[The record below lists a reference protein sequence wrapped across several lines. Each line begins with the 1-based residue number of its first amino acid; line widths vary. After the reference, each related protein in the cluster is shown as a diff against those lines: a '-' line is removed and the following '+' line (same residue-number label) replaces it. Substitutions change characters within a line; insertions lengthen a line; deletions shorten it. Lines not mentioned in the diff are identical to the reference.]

1 MSKELIKVIYE
12 LEELDFYYP
21 EINKFRWA
29 VTEFSNACIL
39 RMNNREDIL
48 DLYKAVSLFET
59 SLTILKSI
67 IEPSGNKLIEK
78 LNVQY
83 STNDILENY
92 FGDFLSILDSS
103 LAALSNNIGD
113 SLVKIDN
120 SYLATASIQLAREK
134 LTGAMTDLIIS
145 PLVKS
150 LAVFRDFMIKNRER
164 IDCGKIGMEGGAI
177 DLKDFFEYILLR
189 EVFISA
195 KIKGAPSR
203 LKSALSSGRSGA
215 SFYEKNIIKQGESKN
230 RTEDTRKRDVPPDTD
245 NIDFFGS
252 LTENEEEEDEEGGE
266 DGLD

>member
-1 MSKELIKVIYE
+1 
-12 LEELDFYYP
+12 
-21 EINKFRWA
+21 
-29 VTEFSNACIL
+29 
-39 RMNNREDIL
+39 
-48 DLYKAVSLFET
+48 
-59 SLTILKSI
+59 
-67 IEPSGNKLIEK
+67 
-78 LNVQY
+78 
-83 STNDILENY
+83 
-92 FGDFLSILDSS
+92 
-103 LAALSNNIGD
+103 
-113 SLVKIDN
+113 
-120 SYLATASIQLAREK
+120 
-134 LTGAMTDLIIS
+134 
-145 PLVKS
+145 

-215 SFYEKNIIKQGESKN
+215 SFYEKNIIKKGESKN

-252 LTENEEEEDEEGGE
+252 LTEDEEGDEEGGE